1 MLSPTF
7 ATNNIYTRLAEN
19 GGSDRITQCFGMVER
34 GIELEFLEGGCLT
47 SVLKGLQ
54 YDEDLEKRLLWV
66 SQCIE
71 AIRHAH
77 SKNIHC
83 YDVSSNNFVLDGQ
96 KNVKAIDFEDAEIMG
111 EIPLTGF
118 CHAGHSCPPF
128 NEKIRR
134 DVFLLGVI
142 IYQVMTGSLP
152 CQDDDQPTWK

>member
-1 MLSPTF
+1 LLRALPPSHAF
-7 ATNNIYTRLAEN
+7 ADHRNEYNIYTRLAEN
-19 GGSDRITQCFGMVER
+19 GASDRITQCFSVVER

-77 SKNIHC
+77 SNIHY
-83 YDVSSNNFVLDGQ
+83 YDLSNNNFVLDGQ
-96 KNVKAIDFEDAEIMG
+96 KNVKAVDFEDAEIMG

-128 NEKIRR
+128 NEKIRLLSR
-134 DVFLLGVI
+134 YSARLKDFLV
-142 IYQVMTGSLP
+142 V
-152 CQDDDQPTWK
+152 K